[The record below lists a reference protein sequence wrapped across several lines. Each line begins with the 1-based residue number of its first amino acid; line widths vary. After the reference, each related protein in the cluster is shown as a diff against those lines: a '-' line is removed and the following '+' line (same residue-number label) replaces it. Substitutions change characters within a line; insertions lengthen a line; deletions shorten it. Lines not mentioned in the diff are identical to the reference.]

1 MRVAVYYRG
10 GEIRVE
16 ERPKPEIGPGEF
28 LMKVMACGICGTDV
42 LQWYRDPQA
51 PRVLGHEAVGVVEE

>member
-51 PRVLGHEAVGVVEE
+51 PRVLGH